1 MAIVN
6 AQLKTTAVDVL
17 DPVSSLG
24 VPVGKSY
31 AITNILVC
39 NTGVA
44 DATFDMHLIPN
55 GSALDNKVTRVINN
69 LTLPAAETFTF
80 DSERIVLNEGDAI
93 VFIASPDI
101 GAFLT
106 DLAATVSYLEV

>member
-6 AQLKTTAVDVL
+6 RQITTATLDIF

-39 NTGVA
+39 NTGA
-44 DATFDMHLIPN
+44 AAATFDMHLIPN
-55 GSALDNKVTRVINN
+55 GDPRWEIFYLDFYAENHKIQIHRIRLRYLHRIKIQLKMNPKMNPKMN
-69 LTLPAAETFTF
+69 LTL
-80 DSERIVLNEGDAI
+80 R
-93 VFIASPDI
+93 
-101 GAFLT
+101 
-106 DLAATVSYLEV
+106 